1 MLCENCKKK
10 EANIH
15 YTEIFNNKIKEM
27 HFCSVCAEK
36 KGIVNIDFTEK
47 QFNISS
53 LATSSVPNEKIL
65 LKTDE
70 NNKTC
75 KYCGLSYDIFREEG
89 RLGCSGCYESFSKE
103 LIPLIR
109 RIHGRTQHVGKIPE
123 YKKAET
129 FRQKELLGLK
139 RKLKKLV
146 VEEKYEEAAA
156 TRDEINLL
164 EKAEK

>member
-1 MLCENCKKK
+1 M
-10 EANIH
+10 H
-15 YTEIFNNKIKEM
+15 Y
-27 HFCSVCAEK
+27 CSYCAEK

-53 LATSSVPNEKIL
+53 LITNFANTEKIS
-65 LKTDE
+65 LKAEE
-70 NNKTC
+70 NKKSC
-75 KYCGLSYDIFREEG
+75 KYCGLSYDDFKEIG

-109 RIHGRTQHVGKIPE
+109 RIHGRTQHIGKVPD
-123 YKKAET
+123 YKKVEVS
-129 FRQKELLGLK
+129 RQKELLALK
-139 RKLKKLV
+139 RKLKKLI

-156 TRDEINLL
+156 ARDQINLL

>member
-15 YTEIFNNKIKEM
+15 YTEIYNNKTREM
-27 HFCSVCAEK
+27 HYCSVCAEK

-53 LATSSVPNEKIL
+53 LINNIFNSEKIIS
-65 LKTDE
+65 KTEE
-70 NNKTC
+70 NKKTC
-75 KYCGLSYDIFREEG
+75 KYCGLSYEDFSEIG

-109 RIHGRTQHVGKIPE
+109 RIHGRTQHIGKVPE
-123 YKKAET
+123 YKKVEV
-129 FRQKELLGLK
+129 FRQKELIALK
-139 RKLKKLV
+139 RKLKKLIV
-146 VEEKYEEAAA
+146 DEKYEEAAA
-156 TRDEINLL
+156 ARDQINVL
-164 EKAEK
+164 EKAVK

>member
-15 YTEIFNNKIKEM
+15 YTEIYNNKTREM
-27 HFCSVCAEK
+27 HYCSICAEK

-53 LATSSVPNEKIL
+53 LISGFVNTEKIL
-65 LKTDE
+65 LKTEE
-70 NNKTC
+70 NKKCC
-75 KYCGLSYDIFREEG
+75 KYCGLSYEDFREIG

-109 RIHGRTQHVGKIPE
+109 RIHGRTQHIGKVPE
-123 YKKAET
+123 YKKAEV
-129 FRQKELLGLK
+129 FRRKELLDLK
-139 RKLKKLV
+139 RKLKKLI
-146 VEEKYEEAAA
+146 VEEKYEDAAA
-156 TRDEINLL
+156 ARDQINLL
-164 EKAEK
+164 EKVEK